1 MENDDLDLENEDNE
15 DNTDEN
21 PKNAIK
27 EYTL

>member
-27 EYTL
+27 EYIL